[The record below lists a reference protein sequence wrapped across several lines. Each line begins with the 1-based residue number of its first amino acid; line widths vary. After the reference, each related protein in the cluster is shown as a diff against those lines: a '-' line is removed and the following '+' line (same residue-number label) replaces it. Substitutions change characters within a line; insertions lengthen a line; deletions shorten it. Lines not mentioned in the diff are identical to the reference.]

1 MWTSDPKDGLDVAN
15 RLEVGNV
22 WINECV
28 RTLPGGEYF
37 QGWKQ
42 SGIPSSMS
50 RLQMFTK
57 KKTIVAHRSCEPR
70 AHWFC

>member
-1 MWTSDPKDGLDVAN
+1 
-15 RLEVGNV
+15 V
-22 WINECV
+22 WVNECV

-42 SGIPSSMS
+42 SSIPSSMS

-57 KKTIVAHRSCEPR
+57 KQMLVINRSPEPR
-70 AHWFC
+70 VHWFS